1 MLALIN
7 SIFRRI
13 MMFDEKFRTV
23 VSKEGVVSIVS
34 CSDGEAHV
42 VNTWNSYLAF
52 PDENRILIPVF
63 GMRKTEGKVVKNN
76 NVLLTLGTKEVE
88 GKMGP
93 GTGYLIKG
101 TAKFLKSGQE
111 FDMMKQRFSWVTRV
125 LEVTVSSV
133 KQTI

>member
-1 MLALIN
+1 
-7 SIFRRI
+7 
-13 MMFDEKFRTV
+13 MFDERFMMV
-23 VSKEGVVSIVS
+23 VGKEGVVSIVS
-34 CSDGEAHV
+34 CSDNEAHV

-52 PDENRILIPVF
+52 PGEGRILIPVY
-63 GMRKTEGKVVKNN
+63 GMRKTQEKVEKNN

-101 TAKFLKSGQE
+101 TAKFMKSGQE
-111 FDMMKQRFSWVTRV
+111 FDMMKQKFSWANRV

>member
-1 MLALIN
+1 
-7 SIFRRI
+7 
-13 MMFDEKFRTV
+13 MFDERFMTV

-34 CSDGEAHV
+34 CSDNEAHV

-52 PDENRILIPVF
+52 PGENRILIPVY
-63 GMRKTEGKVVKNN
+63 GMRKTQKKVEQNP

-93 GTGYLIKG
+93 GTGYLVKG
-101 TAKFLKSGQE
+101 TAKFMKSGPE
-111 FDMMKQRFSWVTRV
+111 FDTMKQKFSWANRV

-133 KQTI
+133 TQTI

>member
-1 MLALIN
+1 
-7 SIFRRI
+7 
-13 MMFDEKFRTV
+13 MFDERFMTV

-34 CSDGEAHV
+34 CSDDEAHV

-52 PDENRILIPVF
+52 PGENRILIPVY
-63 GMRKTEGKVVKNN
+63 GMRKTQKKIEKNQ

-101 TAKFLKSGQE
+101 TAKFMKSGPE
-111 FDMMKQRFSWVTRV
+111 FDTVKQKFSWANRV
-125 LEVTVSSV
+125 LEVTASSV
-133 KQTI
+133 NQTI

>member
-1 MLALIN
+1 
-7 SIFRRI
+7 
-13 MMFDEKFRTV
+13 MFDERFMSV

-34 CSDGEAHV
+34 CAEGEAHV
-42 VNTWNSYLAF
+42 VNTWNSYLSF
-52 PDENRILIPVF
+52 PEENKLLIPVY
-63 GMRKTEGKVVKNN
+63 GMRKTQKKVEINE
-76 NVLLTLGTKEVE
+76 NVLLTLGTKEIE

-101 TAKFLKSGQE
+101 TAAFKREGVNFESVKTA
-111 FDMMKQRFSWVTRV
+111 FPWANRV

>member
-1 MLALIN
+1 
-7 SIFRRI
+7 
-13 MMFDEKFRTV
+13 MFDERFMTV

-34 CSDGEAHV
+34 CSDDEAHV

-52 PDENRILIPVF
+52 PGENRILIPVY
-63 GMRKTEGKVVKNN
+63 GMRKTEKKVEKNQ

-101 TAKFLKSGQE
+101 IAKFMKSGPE
-111 FDMMKQRFSWVTRV
+111 FDSMKQKFSWANRV

-133 KQTI
+133 NQTI

>member
-1 MLALIN
+1 
-7 SIFRRI
+7 
-13 MMFDEKFRTV
+13 MFDERFMTV

-34 CSDGEAHV
+34 CSDNEAHV

-52 PDENRILIPVF
+52 PGEERILIPVY
-63 GMRKTEGKVVKNN
+63 GMRKTQKKVEQNA

-101 TAKFLKSGQE
+101 TAKFMKSGPE
-111 FDMMKQRFSWVTRV
+111 FDVMKQRFAWANRV

-133 KQTI
+133 TQTI

>member
-1 MLALIN
+1 M
-7 SIFRRI
+7 
-13 MMFDEKFRTV
+13 TV

-34 CSDGEAHV
+34 CSDDEAHV

-52 PDENRILIPVF
+52 PGEDRLLIPVY
-63 GMRKTEGKVVKNN
+63 GMRKTQKKVEKNN
-76 NVLLTLGTKEVE
+76 NVLLTLGTKEIE

-101 TAKFLKSGQE
+101 TAKFMKSGAE
-111 FDMMKQRFSWVTRV
+111 FDLMKQKFSWANRV

>member
-1 MLALIN
+1 
-7 SIFRRI
+7 
-13 MMFDEKFRTV
+13 MFDERFMSV
-23 VSKEGVVSIVS
+23 VNKEGVVSIVS
-34 CSDGEAHV
+34 CSDDEAHV

-52 PDENRILIPVF
+52 PGGDRILIPVY
-63 GMRKTEGKVVKNN
+63 GMRKTQKKVEKNQK
-76 NVLLTLGTKEVE
+76 VLLTLGTKEVE

-101 TAKFLKSGQE
+101 IAKFMNSGPE
-111 FDMMKQRFSWVTRV
+111 FEVTKEKFSWANRV

>member
-1 MLALIN
+1 
-7 SIFRRI
+7 
-13 MMFDEKFRTV
+13 MFDERFMTV

-34 CSDGEAHV
+34 CSDDEAHV

-52 PDENRILIPVF
+52 PGESRMLIPVY
-63 GMRKTEGKVVKNN
+63 GMRKTQEKVEKNN
-76 NVLLTLGTKEVE
+76 NVLLTLGTKEIE

-101 TAKFLKSGQE
+101 TAKFMKSGPE
-111 FDMMKQRFSWVTRV
+111 FDMMKQNFSWANRV

>member
-1 MLALIN
+1 
-7 SIFRRI
+7 
-13 MMFDEKFRTV
+13 MFDERFMTV
-23 VSKEGVVSIVS
+23 ASKEGVVSIVS
-34 CSDGEAHV
+34 CSDDEAHV

-52 PDENRILIPVF
+52 PGENRMLIPVY
-63 GMRKTEGKVVKNN
+63 GMRKTQKKVEKNN
-76 NVLLTLGTKEVE
+76 NVLLTLGTKEIE

-101 TAKFLKSGQE
+101 TAKFMISGPE
-111 FDMMKQRFSWVTRV
+111 FDMMKQKFSWANRV